1 MTDFLAHFPYEKARD
16 IQARVLDVLSR
27 EWEHYDVFVVSAPTA
42 FGKTALSRTI
52 MEALGSVSV
61 VTPTNQLVTQ
71 FQAEFP
77 DTATLARLDSY
88 RCEEWQRPCS
98 MTRAKLQTFCK
109 GCACGK
115 AMAVAKY
122 RGGPGIYNY
131 HIYLA
136 QKLYRDT
143 LVVDEA
149 HNLLPFIRER
159 MAARIWQHDY
169 HYPDNMYSAD
179 QIRGWIETLSPT
191 RRRHKKI
198 QMLWQAVAHPQP
210 EYIPQRGTES
220 FNGKGTLR
228 GHPEDR
234 DCLKILPVDISGAP
248 AFFWPGLGRRVP
260 GAGVVRKVVLMS
272 ATIGRKDIE
281 ALGLGGAG
289 RARVLYVSAES
300 PIAASRRPIIS
311 VGLVGVN
318 RYNIDSAAQ
327 TIARYIEDVVLP
339 QHTGQKGVIHAS
351 YQLAGLLRSHLLGD
365 RYLFHSR
372 ENKSRIYEEFRST
385 DATSGKILI
394 ASGMYEG
401 VDLPGDLGRWQVIA
415 KVPWESLGSPAIRYQ
430 ADKDPEWY
438 AWNTL
443 RTLIQACGRICR
455 TEEDYG
461 VTLILDASVD
471 KLLTEYQHL
480 LPPWYQDAL
489 LEGRK
494 LL

>member
-1 MTDFLAHFPYEKARD
+1 MDFLQHFPYERARD
-16 IQARVLDVLSR
+16 IQARVLQTLG
-27 EWEHYDVFVVSAPTA
+27 EHWDQYDVFVVSAPTA
-42 FGKTALSRTI
+42 FGKSALSRTL
-52 MEALGSVSV
+52 MSALESVSM

-71 FQAEFP
+71 FRSEFP
-77 DTATLARLDSY
+77 DTDTLSRLDSY
-88 RCEEWQRPCS
+88 RCEEWGRPCS
-98 MTRAKLQTFCK
+98 VTRAKLQSFCR

-136 QKLYRDT
+136 QKLYRDV

-159 MAARIWQHDY
+159 MASRIWQHDY
-169 HYPDNMYSAD
+169 GYPDGMYSAQ
-179 QIRGWIETLSPT
+179 QIATWIRTLSPA

-198 QMLWQAVAHPQP
+198 QTLWEAVTHPHP
-210 EYIPQRGTES
+210 EYMPQRGIES

-228 GHPEDR
+228 GQPEDR

-248 AFFWPGLGRRVP
+248 AFFWPGLGRRTP
-260 GAGVVRKVVLMS
+260 GAGVVRKVVLLS
-272 ATIGRKDIE
+272 ATIGKKDIE

-300 PIAASRRPIIS
+300 PIAASRRPIITVPVVS
-311 VGLVGVN
+311 VN
-318 RYNIDSAAQ
+318 RYNMDSSAQ
-327 TIARYIEDVVLP
+327 AVAEYIEQIVIP
-339 QHTGQKGVIHAS
+339 QHEGQKGVIHAS
-351 YQLAGLLRSHLLGD
+351 YQLATILRTHLVGE
-365 RYLFHSR
+365 RYLFHDR
-372 ENKSRIYEEFRST
+372 DNKSAVYERFRAADPDSGRI
-385 DATSGKILI
+385 LV

-415 KVPWESLGSPAIRYQ
+415 KVPWESLGSPAVRWQ

-471 KLLTEYQHL
+471 KLLTEYRHL
-480 LPPWYQDAL
+480 LPLWYQDAL
-489 LEGRK
+489 LEGKK